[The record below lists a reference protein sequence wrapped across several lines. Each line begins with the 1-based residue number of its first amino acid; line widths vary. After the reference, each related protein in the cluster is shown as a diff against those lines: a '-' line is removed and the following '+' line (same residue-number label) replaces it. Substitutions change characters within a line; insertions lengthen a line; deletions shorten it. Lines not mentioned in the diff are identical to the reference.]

1 MIEAVAEDEDVK
13 KSVFRRL
20 DQVRCVVVCLIV
32 RRDVSNYLSSR
43 KEVWQCLPGV
53 VGRVG
58 LGARKMH
65 DLCEQKNILL
75 QPSVKLQAPAYPFHY
90 TSSSLHTAQQ
100 LLCTMRTLNK
110 GSLHQPLP
118 TALHRSR
125 PSKRTSPPTRP
136 ASPSHDWPTSPPSL
150 TEWCAA
156 FLLLQS
162 SLVCAVAAAT
172 WPDKSNHR
180 AAEKT
185 QLYNAACTAVCLQTS
200 TFTRKYVL
208 ITHKQAA
215 PSLALYPCQ
224 AGSKLAPLS
233 TVFCGI
239 RHSTGRHA
247 LHSPRARGLCG
258 GAGQGHAHLVS

>member
-1 MIEAVAEDEDVK
+1 MLIAICPSQPYKKADFVIEAVAEDEDVK

-20 DQVRCVVVCLIV
+20 DQVRCVVACLIV

-58 LGARKMH
+58 LGARKTD

-75 QPSVKLQAPAYPFHY
+75 QPSVKLQAPAHPFHY

-100 LLCTMRTLNK
+100 LRCTMRTLNK

-118 TALHRSR
+118 TALVLTTLAHRSR
-125 PSKRTSPPTRP
+125 LSKRTSPPTRP

-156 FLLLQS
+156 LLFLQS
-162 SLVCAVAAAT
+162 SLVYAVAAAT
-172 WPDKSNHR
+172 WPDTSNHH
-180 AAEKT
+180 AAE
-185 QLYNAACTAVCLQTS
+185 Y
-200 TFTRKYVL
+200 
-208 ITHKQAA
+208 
-215 PSLALYPCQ
+215 
-224 AGSKLAPLS
+224 GLS
-233 TVFCGI
+233 
-239 RHSTGRHA
+239 STG
-247 LHSPRARGLCG
+247 
-258 GAGQGHAHLVS
+258 